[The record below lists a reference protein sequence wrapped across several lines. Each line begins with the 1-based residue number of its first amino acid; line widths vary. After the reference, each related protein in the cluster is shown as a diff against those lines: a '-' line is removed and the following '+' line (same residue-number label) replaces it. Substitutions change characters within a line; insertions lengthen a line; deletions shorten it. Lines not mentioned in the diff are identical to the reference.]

1 MPSLSELAEMR
12 EDWIDEFALNQ
23 AARKK
28 FREEK
33 KELAEKKKI
42 GEALLEKSSL
52 PKGRFSL

>member
-1 MPSLSELAEMR
+1 MAEMR